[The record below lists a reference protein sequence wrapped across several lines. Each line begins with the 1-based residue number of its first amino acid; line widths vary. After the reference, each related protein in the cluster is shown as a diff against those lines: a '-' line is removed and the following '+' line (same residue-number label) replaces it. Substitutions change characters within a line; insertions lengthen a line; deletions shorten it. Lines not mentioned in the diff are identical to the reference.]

1 MEPIVH
7 AIIPLLFL
15 IALFPNLEKKYL
27 LLLPI
32 VWIIDLDSY
41 FGYHRFY
48 LHNIF
53 FILTIAIILYFIW
66 NMRASLVAF
75 FFGISHLILDSAFPG
90 VAIFYPLLKNTF
102 YIIAGINLF
111 PFDFDF
117 HLGSISLE
125 EYISFSSSFDH
136 SQYFGESSL
145 IFLFLAIILLIYKY
159 RQKIISYIS
168 STNP

>member
-7 AIIPLLFL
+7 AIVPLLFL
-15 IALFPNLEKKYL
+15 LAVFPKLEKKYL

-53 FILTIAIILYFIW
+53 FILAIAIIIYFAW
-66 NMRASLVAF
+66 NMKASLIAM
-75 FFGISHLILDSAFPG
+75 FFGISHLILDLAFPG
-90 VAIFYPLLKNTF
+90 AAIFFPFISNTIF
-102 YIIAGINLF
+102 IIAGIHLF

-117 HLGSISLE
+117 TFGTLSIE
-125 EYISFSSSFDH
+125 EYNSFSSTFDH
-136 SQYFGESSL
+136 SQYFGEISL
-145 IFLFLAIILLIYKY
+145 IFLTLAAILFIYKY
-159 RQKIISYIS
+159 RYLIFQKGK
-168 STNP
+168 N